1 MCALLT
7 GVQTCALPILLGLT
21 RQGFEVSANTTKAVA
36 LVRPDGS
43 ACVGFSDGAVVMR
56 LTTEVLVAS
65 ELAADSCLY
74 GQVLNHEE
82 RHANVGRRLFT
93 EFEIGSA
100 HVLTPV
106 TNAHLVFRLL
116 LEKKKKINHNRHS
129 IINTYIIKHTPE
141 T

>member
-21 RQGFEVSANTTKAVA
+21 RQGFEVSTNTTKAVA

-93 EFEIGSA
+93 EFGAKADAALAEA
-100 HVLTPV
+100 LTATPF
-106 TNAHLVFRLL
+106 TPALPPEHAP
-116 LEKKKKINHNRHS
+116 
-129 IINTYIIKHTPE
+129 PE
-141 T
+141 TRPPPP